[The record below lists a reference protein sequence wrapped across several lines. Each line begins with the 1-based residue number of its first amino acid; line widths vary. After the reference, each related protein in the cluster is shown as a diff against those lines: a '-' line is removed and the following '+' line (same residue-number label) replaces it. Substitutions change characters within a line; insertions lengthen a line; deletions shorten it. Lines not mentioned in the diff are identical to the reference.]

1 MKKEK
6 NLTINGINY
15 EIKKFV
21 IPMWLKSFYNLYD
34 RPSQTKV
41 EIYEEWYKV
50 LNSVYGC
57 TGSKFAFTIYWNV
70 KDEATGQLYDV
81 RISKDHNYIM

>member
-1 MKKEK
+1 MRKEK

-15 EIKKFV
+15 EIKRFV
-21 IPMWLKSFYNLYD
+21 IPMWLENFYVLYA

-41 EIYEEWYKV
+41 EIYKEWYKV

-57 TGSKFAFTIYWNV
+57 TGSKFAFTIY
-70 KDEATGQLYDV
+70 
-81 RISKDHNYIM
+81 